1 MNIFD
6 FSVKRPV
13 SVAVIILAIVA
24 IAFVFV
30 SRLNI
35 EAFPK
40 IDIPVIAI
48 TTIYKGAGPEEIE
61 DQVTIPIE
69 EAVGSISNIEEIE
82 SSSSENLSIVIVRF
96 HYGTNM
102 DTSAADVREKLDRAK
117 RDLPEEAEDPVIEKA
132 DPADR
137 PVVQLAMTS
146 KTGDMRRLRSLAD
159 NEVKKELEKI
169 GGIASVKVSGGMERA
184 ILVKVDRDRLSALS
198 IPVNRVV
205 NAVAKENADT
215 PLGRITASH
224 LEFGVRSMG
233 ELKSPGDFRDIPV
246 GMINGK
252 AIFLKDVADIED
264 SNKEVRKIARYNGKQ
279 SVTIVVKKNTDA
291 NLVAVADDVKKMVK
305 KINKSLPEGFTLKVA
320 YDQSTFIKKAIR
332 NLEETGIQGAILAI
346 IIILIFLGSVRS
358 TVVIGLSIPFSVIAT
373 FLLMYFND
381 LTINM
386 MTLVGF
392 ILAIGNIVD
401 ASIVV
406 LENIF
411 RHLEMGK
418 EPMTAAIEGSQEV
431 GGAVFGAAATTIIVF
446 IPMFLIT
453 GLAGQIFTPLAKTFC
468 FAIFCSFIAAVS
480 VVPMMSSRFLKA
492 EVKSDENRKGFWN
505 LFRRG
510 WDKFFSLLLGIYNGV
525 LKWCISHRAIVVV
538 VAIVLFVI
546 SLVMGS
552 RIKTALQGKWDRGDF
567 NVSVE
572 TPVGSSL
579 SRTEKVV
586 NEVQKFILRE
596 FKQENN
602 STITDIGQGPSGSE
616 GAGGMFSI
624 DSSRL
629 GGFTVSLI
637 DAEERTRSV
646 YEVQDIVTAKFK
658 NYSGAK
664 IKVEELFSISGKKPV
679 EILIRGNDLDKLSE
693 LATNIKNKLEK
704 VKGLKNLDLN
714 FRTGAPEYKI
724 RIDRKKVADLGMG
737 SAEIAKIMRILLSED
752 RVSTF
757 REEGNEY
764 DIFVQLPEKQRNS
777 MAKLESLK
785 IVTPAGKQVPLK
797 EIAKITPSFGPSSI
811 TRRDRSRYVSV
822 QADISGDR
830 ALSQVIGDVIP
841 IVEGEKFPTGYNW
854 ILAGEEQKRQE
865 IFGEMFQVLF
875 LAIIFVYVFLAV
887 QFESFIHPFT
897 IMVAVPLELIG
908 VLGALYI
915 TGQTMTMFALLGII
929 MLVGIV
935 VSNAIV
941 LLDYILSR
949 KRSGMSTRQAIMEAA
964 PLRLRP
970 IMMTAFTTI
979 FAMLPLAAF
988 PRPGSEMFQPLATGV
1003 IGGLLVSTV
1012 LTLLVIPVVY
1022 SIFEDISEKISQKN
1036 SK

>member
-1 MNIFD
+1 MNIFSS
-6 FSVKRPV
+6 SVKRPT
-13 SVAVIILAIVA
+13 SVAVIILAIIA

-35 EAFPK
+35 EAFPQ
-40 IDIPVIAI
+40 IDIPVISV
-48 TTIYKGAGPEEIE
+48 TTTYKGAGPEEVE
-61 DQVTIPIE
+61 DQITIPIE

-82 SSSSENLSIVIVRF
+82 SSSSQNLSIVVVRF

-102 DTSAADVREKLDRAK
+102 NTAAADVREKLDRAK
-117 RDLPEEAEDPVIEKA
+117 KDLPEEAEDPVIGKA

-169 GGIASVKVSGGMERA
+169 GGVSSVKVSGGMERA
-184 ILVKVDRDRLSALS
+184 ILVKVDRDKLSALS
-198 IPVNRVV
+198 IPVNKVV
-205 NAVAKENADT
+205 SAVAKENANT
-215 PLGRITASH
+215 PLGRITASN

-233 ELKSPGDFRDIPV
+233 ELKSPEDFKDILV
-246 GMINGK
+246 GMVNGK
-252 AIFLKDVADIED
+252 SIFLKDVAVIKD
-264 SNKEVRKIARYNGKQ
+264 SHKEVRKISRYNGKQ
-279 SVTIVVKKNTDA
+279 SVTIVVKKNRDA
-291 NLVAVADDVKKMVK
+291 NIVVIAEDVKKIVK
-305 KINKSLPEGFTLKVA
+305 KINKNLPEGFILKVA

-358 TVVIGLSIPFSVIAT
+358 TLVIGLSIPFSVIAT
-373 FLLMYFND
+373 FLLMYFNN

-406 LENIF
+406 LENIY

-418 EPMTAAIEGSQEV
+418 EPVTAAIEGAQEV
-431 GGAVFGAAATTIIVF
+431 GGAVFGAASTTIIVF
-446 IPMFLIT
+446 VPMFLIT

-480 VVPMMSSRFLKA
+480 VVPMMSSLFLKA

-510 WDKFFSLLLGIYNGV
+510 WDKFFGLLLSIYKGV
-525 LKWCISHRAIVVV
+525 LKWCISHRAIVVI

-586 NEVQKFILRE
+586 DDVQKYILRE
-596 FKQENN
+596 FSQENN
-602 STITDIGQGPSGSE
+602 STVTNIGQGPSGSQ
-616 GAGGMFSI
+616 GAGSTFSVE
-624 DSSRL
+624 SPRL
-629 GGFTVSLI
+629 GGFTVSLV

-658 NYSGAK
+658 NYPGAK

-679 EILIRGNDLDKLSE
+679 EILIRGNNLDKLSE
-693 LATNIKNKLEK
+693 LATNIMNKLEK
-704 VKGLKNLDLN
+704 VEGLKNIDLN
-714 FRTGAPEYKI
+714 FRPGAPEYKI

-737 SAEIAKIMRILLSED
+737 SAEIARILRILLSED

-777 MAKLESLK
+777 IDKLGSLK

-841 IVEGEKFPTGYNW
+841 IIKEEKFPTGYNW

-908 VLGALYI
+908 VFGALYI

-949 KRSGMSTRQAIMEAA
+949 KRAGMSTREAIMEAA

-979 FAMLPLAAF
+979 FAMIPLAAF

-1003 IGGLLVSTV
+1003 IGGLFASTA

-1022 SIFEDISEKISQKN
+1022 SIFEDISEKISQK
-1036 SK
+1036 K

>member
-1 MNIFD
+1 LNIFS

-13 SVAVIILAIVA
+13 SVTVIILAIVA
-24 IAFVFV
+24 VAFVFV

-35 EAFPK
+35 EAFPQ
-40 IDIPVIAI
+40 IDIPVIAVS
-48 TTIYKGAGPEEIE
+48 TVYKGAGPEEVENQI
-61 DQVTIPIE
+61 TIPIE
-69 EAVGSISNIEEIE
+69 EAVGSVSNIEEIE
-82 SSSSENLSIVIVRF
+82 SSSSEGVSVVVVKF
-96 HYGTNM
+96 FYGTNM
-102 DTSAADVREKLDRAK
+102 NTAAADIREKLDRVK
-117 RDLPEEAEDPVIEKA
+117 KSLPEDADDPVIQKA

-137 PVVQLAMTS
+137 PVIKLTLTS
-146 KTGDMRRLRSLAD
+146 KTGDMRRLRSIAD
-159 NEVKKELEKI
+159 NEVKKEFEKI
-169 GGIASVKVSGGMERA
+169 GGVASVTVTGGKERA
-184 ILVKVDRDRLSALS
+184 IVVKVDRNKLAALS
-198 IPVNRVV
+198 IPVGQVV
-205 NAVAKENADT
+205 NAIAKENTDT
-215 PLGRITASH
+215 PAGRITASH
-224 LEFGVRSMG
+224 LEFSVRSMG
-233 ELKSPGDFRDIPV
+233 ELKSPRDFQEV
-246 GMINGK
+246 LVSKVNGK
-252 AIFLKDVADIED
+252 PIFLKDVAEIED
-264 SNKEVRKIARYNGKQ
+264 SHKEVRKISRYNGKEA
-279 SVTIVVKKNTDA
+279 VTISVKKNTDA
-291 NLVAVADDVKKMVK
+291 NTVEVADDVKKAVVQVGK
-305 KINKSLPEGFTLKVA
+305 TLPPGYNLEVA

-373 FLLMYFND
+373 FLLMYFNH

-392 ILAIGNIVD
+392 ILAVGNIVD

-446 IPMFLIT
+446 TPLMLIS
-453 GLAGQIFTPLAKTFC
+453 GLPGQIFTPLAKTFC
-468 FAIFCSFIAAVS
+468 FAIFCSFTAAIS
-480 VVPMMSSRFLKA
+480 IVPMMSSRFLKN
-492 EVKSDENRKGFWN
+492 EVKSGKDQKGFWN

-510 WDKFFSLLLGIYNGV
+510 WDKFFGLLLSFYKGV
-525 LKWCISHRAIVVV
+525 LKWCIGHRAIVVV
-538 VAIVLFVI
+538 IAILLFAI

-567 NVSVE
+567 NVGIE

-579 SRTEKVV
+579 SRTREVV
-586 NEVQKFILRE
+586 DEVEKFILKE
-596 FKQENN
+596 FKQENDAIITSIGETAAGRGASS
-602 STITDIGQGPSGSE
+602 STTESP
-616 GAGGMFSI
+616 
-624 DSSRL
+624 RL
-629 GGFTVSLI
+629 GGISVSLI
-637 DAEERTRSV
+637 DAEKRTRSM
-646 YEVQDIVTAKFK
+646 YEIQDIITDKFR
-658 NYSGAK
+658 NYPGAK
-664 IKVEELFSISGKKPV
+664 IKVEEAFSISGKKPV

-714 FRTGAPEYKI
+714 YRPGAPEYKI
-724 RIDRKKVADLGMG
+724 RINRKKAADLGMG
-737 SAEIAKIMRILLSED
+737 SGEVAQIMRILLSED
-752 RVSTF
+752 KVSTF

-777 MAKLESLK
+777 MNKLENLK
-785 IVTPAGKQVPLK
+785 IVTPMGKQVPLK
-797 EIAKITPSFGPSSI
+797 EIARVTPSFGPSNI

-841 IVEGEKFPTGYNW
+841 LVEEEKFPTGYNW

-897 IMVAVPLELIG
+897 IMMAVPLELIG

-935 VSNAIV
+935 VSNSIV

-949 KRSGMSTRQAIMEAA
+949 KRSGMSTRQAIMKAA

-970 IMMTAFTTI
+970 IMMTAGTTI
-979 FAMLPLAAF
+979 FAMFPLAAF
-988 PRPGSEMFQPLATGV
+988 PRPGSEMFQPLATGA
-1003 IGGLLVSTV
+1003 IGGLLASTM

-1022 SIFEDISEKISQKN
+1022 SIFEDISEKFSQKK